1 MLGLPQPRSCAIGH
15 FYKARPCPSP
25 PPPTSAGG
33 CSSCESSIALSADQ
47 PPPSG
52 EGDLLLARPLRRSTA
67 RRSMKRMSVEDR
79 PPRDLMKPQP
89 EPRPLCFPCST
100 PINICMPGHAGPSTR
115 MGAREGAT
123 RSSPL
128 DARPSCS
135 TLQHPAVS
143 GLDCAPFHGRV
154 VLHLRSGMTGTTSP
168 FLSMIKSMWNLAFII
183 FVKVSA
189 LGVVREGLVARG
201 DVLHVIAHRRR
212 G

>member
-79 PPRDLMKPQP
+79 PPRDLMKHQP
-89 EPRPLCFPCST
+89 EPRPLCFPCSM
-100 PINICMPGHAGPSTR
+100 PVNIICGIAPHRLPDWEHRKEPRGLRRVSQGHVL
-115 MGAREGAT
+115 ARSRP
-123 RSSPL
+123 RSFPDL
-128 DARPSCS
+128 TA
-135 TLQHPAVS
+135 L
-143 GLDCAPFHGRV
+143 F
-154 VLHLRSGMTGTTSP
+154 
-168 FLSMIKSMWNLAFII
+168 SMA
-183 FVKVSA
+183 A
-189 LGVVREGLVARG
+189 LCFTFGQG
-201 DVLHVIAHRRR
+201 
-212 G
+212 

>member
-79 PPRDLMKPQP
+79 PPRDLTKPQA
-89 EPRPLCFPCST
+89 EPRRLCFPCAT
-100 PINICMPGHAGPSTR
+100 LINIMCGIAPHRLPDWDHGKEPR
-115 MGAREGAT
+115 
-123 RSSPL
+123 
-128 DARPSCS
+128 
-135 TLQHPAVS
+135 
-143 GLDCAPFHGRV
+143 GLR
-154 VLHLRSGMTGTTSP
+154 R
-168 FLSMIKSMWNLAFII
+168 
-183 FVKVSA
+183 
-189 LGVVREGLVARG
+189 VARG
-201 DVLHVIAHRRR
+201 LLGAPVCTPPFPDLTALFSMPALCFCAGQALLEHHPPS
-212 G
+212 